1 MKEKN
6 KNRDLLRLL
15 ALLIFGISIGFL
27 ISSFL
32 SLSPNNITIEY
43 ISQEEILQLEKAR
56 VKSVNATDLFFGRS
70 ADAIE
75 YIEELAKQRQERGAK
90 VVFATE
96 GVISGNNVISISKE
110 IYQLVIQRLEAED
123 SNYAGLRRSNEL
135 VQPPM
140 AKKKSMGSK

>member
-6 KNRDLLRLL
+6 KSRDLLRLL

-75 YIEELAKQRQERGAK
+75 YIEELAKQRQRRGAK

-96 GVISGNNVISISKE
+96 GIISGNNVISISKE